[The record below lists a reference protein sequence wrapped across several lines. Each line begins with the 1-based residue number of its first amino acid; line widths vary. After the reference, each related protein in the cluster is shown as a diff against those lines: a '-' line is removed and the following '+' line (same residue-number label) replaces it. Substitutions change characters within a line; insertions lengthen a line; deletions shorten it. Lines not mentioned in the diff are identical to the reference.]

1 MPCFGLEAAYP
12 GQQFVTDSQSSLMR
26 PSLQRIQRSTFSAIK
41 AVLVLVGVIWIAE
54 ILNALVGHRLNVLGI
69 YPRHIESIPGILLW
83 PLLHDGYGHLIM
95 NTTPLLVMGFFV
107 ALRGVRTFIFS
118 TVLILT
124 LGGLGVWL
132 FGRSAFH
139 IGASGLVFG
148 YFGFLV
154 ALAWFER
161 SLLTFSIACLVL
173 FYYGGIIFGI
183 LPRDEFVSWEGH
195 LFGLLAGIAAANLF
209 ARKPVKKSQKV
220 H

>member
-1 MPCFGLEAAYP
+1 M
-12 GQQFVTDSQSSLMR
+12 QSSV
-26 PSLQRIQRSTFSAIK
+26 QHIQRSTFSAIK
-41 AVLVLVGVIWIAE
+41 AVLVLVGLIWVVE
-54 ILNALVGHRLNVLGI
+54 VLNALLGHRLNVFGI
-69 YPRHIESIPGILLW
+69 FPRRLDSLPGILLW
-83 PLLHDGYGHLIM
+83 PLLHAGYGHLVM

-107 ALRGVRTFIFS
+107 ALRGVRVFFFS
-118 TVLILT
+118 SLLILI

-132 FGRSAFH
+132 FGRPAFH

-183 LPRDEFVSWEGH
+183 LPWDEFVSWEGH

-209 ARKPVKKSQKV
+209 ARRSAKRSLKRSTKGKL
-220 H
+220 